1 MTALCIQAGWLAV
14 RLSVVALMAAAL
26 AWWSARRAARSA
38 VVVLAAAVAIFLA
51 LSVAAFYPAPE
62 WCRWSPVTSEPAPE
76 AIAEADGPAHV
87 ARLPDAPAEGLDL
100 AKAWRLLRS
109 FSEHEAPQSPAWQ
122 HGSAIFVALY
132 GLGLAIAGLRLLS
145 GWLAILALRR
155 RSRSITDAGLLHLA
169 HSLRAALGCS
179 RRVDLR
185 ECSEPGLAA
194 TVGWW
199 RPVIFLPP
207 EWPHWT
213 LAELRA
219 VLAHELAHVRYGDY
233 LIGLATRLCQAVHFY
248 HPLMYWLSAQ
258 MRWQQ
263 ELAADDLAASA
274 VKDRSK
280 YLKALASLA
289 LRSPA
294 RMSAGAMPW
303 SAMTGGTLLRRI
315 HMLRTN
321 EKSRP
326 LGWTMRGLLVG
337 ALAGISLLLATLGS
351 PATPPPDPPGAQG
364 NVAEHAEPFEI
375 GYLHPDATGFVA
387 IRPAF
392 LLRQPG
398 MDKANRTMAD
408 ALKQVTKMG
417 FTLPDALRPE
427 NIDQIVANIHITYD
441 GTGKPGSGSVTLGS
455 SSLYVRSNQDFDWA
469 VFFKNLSKEL
479 GAFTKQQG
487 FEVEEIREN
496 GLTIYR
502 LGVIPVLGPAPVLF
516 HMPDRRTVVFAGLQE
531 RKARDQRNDVKAFCK
546 LIQNVG
552 PARQRDWGSYPTLAR
567 APIAL
572 VLDNHDFAK
581 MHAKELEMR
590 SKDLE
595 PNELKIVEKVRFV
608 LENVRLLMV
617 GIELGDGRPARLIL
631 DAKSA
636 AAAREV
642 HQATEVVARSVL
654 AMLQRQKPEDDYD
667 KTALK
672 LTTELIQF
680 RKVHC
685 QGTRVEWVGFSS
697 VRIHH
702 LLDIMIEE
710 ASKESTKRKT
720 D

>member
-1 MTALCIQAGWLAV
+1 MTALCIQAGWLTV
-14 RLSVVALMAAAL
+14 RISVIALMAAAL

-38 VVVLAAAVAIFLA
+38 VVVLAGAVAIFLA
-51 LSVAAFYPAPE
+51 LSVAAFCPAPE
-62 WCRWSPVTSEPAPE
+62 WCHWSPVTAEPAPE
-76 AIAEADGPAHV
+76 AIAEADGPAPV

-100 AKAWRLLRS
+100 AKAWHLLRS

-122 HGSAIFVALY
+122 HGSAILVALY

-145 GWLAILALRR
+145 GWLAIRALRR
-155 RSRSITDAGLLHLA
+155 RSRPIADAGLLELA
-169 HSLRAALGCS
+169 DSLRAALGCS
-179 RRVDLR
+179 RGFELR
-185 ECSEPGLAA
+185 ECHEPGLAA
-194 TVGWW
+194 TVGCW

-207 EWPHWT
+207 EWPDWT
-213 LAELRA
+213 RAELRA

-274 VKDRSK
+274 LADRRQ

-303 SAMTGGTLLRRI
+303 SAMTGGTILRRI
-315 HMLRTN
+315 HMLRGN

-326 LGWTMRGLLVG
+326 LGWTMRRLLVG
-337 ALAGISLLLATLGS
+337 ALAGIGLLLTTLGS
-351 PATPPPDPPGAQG
+351 PATSPPDPPGAQG
-364 NVAEHAEPFEI
+364 AVAEKAEPFEI

-387 IRPAF
+387 IRPAL

-398 MDKANRTMAD
+398 MDKANRTIAD

-417 FTLPDALRPE
+417 FALPDALRPE
-427 NIDQIVANIHITYD
+427 NIDQIVANIQITYD
-441 GTGKPGSGSVTLGS
+441 GTGKPGSGSLMLGS
-455 SSLYVRSNQDFDWA
+455 SSLYVRLNQDFDWA
-469 VFFKNLSKEL
+469 AFFKNLSKEL
-479 GAFTKQQG
+479 GAFTKQQS

-496 GLTIYR
+496 GLTFYR
-502 LGVIPVLGPAPVLF
+502 LGVIPVLGPTPVLF
-516 HMPDRRTVVFAGLQE
+516 HMPDRRTVVFAGLD
-531 RKARDQRNDVKAFCK
+531 KKPGDQRIDVKAFCK

-590 SKDLE
+590 SKELE
-595 PNELKIVEKVRFV
+595 PSELRVVEKVRFV
-608 LENVRLLMV
+608 LENVRFVMV
-617 GIELGDGRPARLIL
+617 GIEVGDGRPARLIL

-642 HQATEVVARSVL
+642 EKAADVVARSVL
-654 AMLQRQKPEDDYD
+654 EMLQQQKPEDEHD
-667 KTALK
+667 KTAMK
-672 LTTELIQF
+672 LTTELFQS
-680 RKVHC
+680 RKLHRE
-685 QGTRVEWVGFSS
+685 GTRVEWVGFSS

-702 LLDIMIEE
+702 LFDIINEK
-710 ASKESTKRKT
+710 APKEPTKRKT